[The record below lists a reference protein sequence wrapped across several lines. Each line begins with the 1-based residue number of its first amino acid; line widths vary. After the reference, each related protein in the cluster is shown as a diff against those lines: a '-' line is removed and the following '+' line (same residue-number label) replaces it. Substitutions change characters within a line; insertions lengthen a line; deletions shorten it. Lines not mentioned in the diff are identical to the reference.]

1 MRWSLELGKIFG
13 IRLRVH
19 WTFLL
24 LLLFVFLAASSEKG
38 TAAAAWAVAF
48 ICAVFAC
55 VVVHELAHSLIGRRF
70 GVQAKSI
77 TLLPIGGIAAME
89 EIPRKP
95 AQEIAIAIIGPFIN
109 LAIAGL
115 LYLAFGR
122 WTGIGMPN
130 LFPTS
135 PREFLAGLIG
145 VNVLL
150 AIFNMIPAFPMDG
163 GRVLRGLLAMNMGYL
178 RATSIAVTVGH
189 AVSALFVFYGIFF
202 NWWLAIIGIF
212 LYLGAD
218 SEKQQTVVREAL
230 HGVPASAAMAT
241 QFEVLHPGEPL
252 ARSLQH
258 VYHGYQEDFP
268 VIGDGGLEGILT
280 RTGMIASIHRQ
291 GTDAPV
297 GSAMDRD
304 FLAVGPDTPLDE
316 VYRHLMTKQKTA
328 AAVVE
333 GDHLLGMLSLEGIGR
348 FFMLR
353 SAVKDHHPT
362 A

>member
-1 MRWSLELGKIFG
+1 VRI
-13 IRLRVH
+13 H

-24 LLLFVFLAASSEKG
+24 LLLFVFMAAMTEKG
-38 TAAAAWAVAF
+38 TGAALWAVAF

-55 VVVHELAHSLIGRRF
+55 VVIHELAHSLIGRRF
-70 GVQAKSI
+70 GVRTTGI

-95 AQEIAIAIIGPFIN
+95 GQEIAIAIIGPFIN

-122 WTGIGMPN
+122 WTGVGMPN
-130 LFPTS
+130 LFPNS

-150 AIFNMIPAFPMDG
+150 AAFNMIPAFPMDG

-202 NWWLAIIGIF
+202 NWWLAIIGVF

-218 SEKQQTVVREAL
+218 SEKQQTIVREAL
-230 HGVPASAAMAT
+230 HGVPARAAMAT
-241 QFEVLHPGEPL
+241 QFEVLPPQETL

-268 VIGDGGLEGILT
+268 VIGDDGLEGILT
-280 RTGMIASIHRQ
+280 RTGMIASIHQQ
-291 GTDAPV
+291 GTDVLV
-297 GSAMDRD
+297 GGAMDKD
-304 FLAVGPDTPLDE
+304 FISVAPDAPLDE
-316 VYRHLMTKQKTA
+316 VYRHLMARHKTV
-328 AAVVE
+328 AAVVD
-333 GDHLLGMLSLEGIGR
+333 GDQLLGMLSLEGIGR

-353 SAVKDHHPT
+353 SAVKNHST
-362 A
+362 GA